1 MATTTTTTTTT
12 STSAARQRQQKHA
25 YKVPTM
31 MMTEEK
37 FRITIL
43 CSLKISICM
52 RIWIGLECDCTREH
66 KSHWK
71 LCEVG
76 FFNDFHH
83 MWTDVFIILLKE
95 FCSSQKSVKK
105 HALSLTLTDCISITK
120 ADTKKR
126 QRKKAV
132 GRLSFLRLIF
142 LYNLLLKRFDFEK
155 KMLFVAFSHACC
167 CCSHSSWHTKIALY
181 TKIRCVHNLNA
192 ENFEPQRKKTH

>member
-12 STSAARQRQQKHA
+12 TTSAARQRQQKHA

-83 MWTDVFIILLKE
+83 MWSDVFIILLKE

-105 HALSLTLTDCISITK
+105 HALSLTLTDCISIAK

-126 QRKKAV
+126 QRKKSSWKIVFSSVDFFVQFAFEALWLRKENV
-132 GRLSFLRLIF
+132 IRSFF
-142 LYNLLLKRFDFEK
+142 PCVLLLQPFIMAHKNCTIHKDS
-155 KMLFVAFSHACC
+155 L
-167 CCSHSSWHTKIALY
+167 CS
-181 TKIRCVHNLNA
+181 
-192 ENFEPQRKKTH
+192 